1 MAYVAPR
8 TMFTRDEPYAF
19 LGAGLGIFS
28 SVYLSEFVARATRV
42 GKPWAQLLKMSIKVL
57 LSILFL
63 GLSVYFGGRRVLS
76 LVFRVMG
83 WSSFGAIVLDV
94 VEIAFPGGISGLSQA
109 TAAAIVSKAV
119 ASSVSAE
126 KMMASAP
133 SYGSTSSAGAGE
145 GKKELVVSLM
155 T

>member
-8 TMFTRDEPYAF
+8 AMITRDEPYAF

-28 SVYLSEFVARATRV
+28 SVYLSELTARAVRLA
-42 GKPWAQLLKMSIKVL
+42 KPWAQLLKMAIKVL

-63 GLSVYFGGRRVLS
+63 GLSVYFGGRRLLS

-83 WSSFGAIVLDV
+83 WTSIGTIVLDF
-94 VEIAFPGGISGLSQA
+94 VELLFPGGLPGLSQA
-109 TAAAIVSKAV
+109 TVAAIVGRAV
-119 ASSVSAE
+119 TSSVSAE
-126 KMMASAP
+126 KLMASAP
-133 SYGSTSSAGAGE
+133 SYSSTSSAGAGE